1 MLIPFH
7 EWSLFALA
15 AFIMVLSP
23 GPNMMYLV
31 SRSLCQGTRAAE
43 LSLLGVAAGFV
54 LHLGVAAFGLTAF
67 FLAVPYAYDALKYLG
82 AAYLLWL
89 AWQNIRPGSRGL
101 FETQDLPP
109 DSAGR
114 LFWMGFFTNA
124 LNPKIAM
131 FYISIFTQFLNPEH
145 GSILGQSIILGF
157 TQIIISMT
165 VNYIIIQCAGA
176 VSIWFNQQPLWSR
189 VQRGV
194 MATVLS
200 GLAVKL
206 ALSERK

>member
-1 MLIPFH
+1 MLIPLH
-7 EWSLFALA
+7 DWSLFALA
-15 AFIMVLSP
+15 ALVMVLSP

-31 SRSLCQGTRAAE
+31 SRSLCQGARAAE
-43 LSLLGVAAGFV
+43 VSLLGVAAGFV
-54 LHLGVAAFGLTAF
+54 LHLSVAAFGLSAF
-67 FLAVPYAYDALKYLG
+67 FLAVPYAYDGLKYIG

-89 AWQNIRPGSRGL
+89 AWQSVKPGSRGL

-109 DSAGR
+109 DSPGR

-131 FYISIFTQFLNPEH
+131 FYVSIFTQFLDPAH
-145 GSILGQSIILGF
+145 GSILIQSIILGF

-165 VNYIIIQCAGA
+165 VNYIIIQCAGG
-176 VSIWFNQQPLWSR
+176 VSRWFNQQPLWSR